1 MKLAMMLALS
11 SLAFAADAAPQMA
24 TVCVYRAHA
33 LMKARASHPSVY
45 LDGKEV
51 ARIHQGTFVM
61 FEVQPGKHLITL
73 GRSEV
78 GQLRE
83 MEPGKNQY
91 FRFGHRNLLLIG
103 VTGAQPFTLTE
114 VSEETARE
122 EMKDLK
128 KTKAKDVEE

>member
-1 MKLAMMLALS
+1 MTKLLALC
-11 SLAFAADAAPQMA
+11 LLAGVAFAADPPQ
-24 TVCVYRAHA
+24 TVTIYVYRPHA

-51 ARIHQGTFVM
+51 ARIHQGTFVA
-61 FEVQPGKHLITL
+61 FAAEPGKHMVTL

-83 MEPGKNQY
+83 MESGKSQY

-103 VTGAQPFTLTE
+103 ITNAQPFTLTE

-122 EMKDLK
+122 EMTGLR
-128 KTKAKDVEE
+128 KAK

>member
-1 MKLAMMLALS
+1 MNKILAAFLLS
-11 SLAFAADAAPQMA
+11 IVAYAADAPQTA
-24 TVCVYRAHA
+24 TVYVYRPHA
-33 LMKARASHPSVY
+33 FMKARASWPSVY

-51 ARIHQGTFVM
+51 ARIHQGTFVV
-61 FEVQPGKHLITL
+61 FETEPGKHMVTL

-83 MEPGKNQY
+83 MEPGKSEY

-103 VTGAQPFTLTE
+103 MTNAQPFTLTE

-122 EMKDLK
+122 EMKGLK
-128 KTKAKDVEE
+128 KANTK